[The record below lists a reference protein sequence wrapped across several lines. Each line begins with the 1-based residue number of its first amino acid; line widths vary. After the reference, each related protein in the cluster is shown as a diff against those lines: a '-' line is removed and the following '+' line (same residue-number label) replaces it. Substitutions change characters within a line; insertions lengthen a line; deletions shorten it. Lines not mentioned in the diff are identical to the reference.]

1 MTTIKLKRGDTAPA
15 LRYDLPAGTDLT
27 DAAVTFT
34 MAERPGATPVIL
46 DRPVRVVDVSPPII
60 EYAWRPGDTA
70 LSGTFRG
77 EFKVTYP
84 DGRWATFPQTG
95 YVAVTIE
102 QSLTANAGPSVPPD
116 LPVLMVIGAAVETG
130 DDVASGAATLAPL
143 PATGTGAA
151 VEIGSDTA
159 SGTAALGAPP
169 VQIGGVTVG
178 AQGTPGTIYW
188 GYQLADGD
196 DFDTADQFLTPTSH
210 DGTYMTTR
218 NYGVQSGAPRYLRG
232 AASLGGYEAD
242 PWHSGFKDAGRGAVP
257 ASFADTIVVS
267 DGSIKLKSRRATS
280 AEKSIMGDL
289 SAKNN
294 VSSMIHMGRRNMMR
308 APCIAEMRLRF
319 PRALSS
325 WNQWHPTFW
334 LIQSQPGNGWDG
346 LELDCEGFTQQF
358 QFNRNTWNNGVGAYG
373 PTLGT
378 TAAVSAT
385 DFRTYAFEILQV
397 SGAWRVRLW
406 EEGNLVAEGSPDYG
420 GNAFDPTRPF
430 HLMMTNHILQSGLT
444 QSVFDGAGSAGAVID
459 CDWWRAWK
467 PTAATFRKPMQRP
480 VQLMTAFDTPFSFD
494 LATPQA
500 LWGAD
505 VIADVIEMLPNEDNS
520 PAQPWVRGLLPPSVT
535 RAGNTLAG
543 RIADQPGRLI
553 LARSVT
559 PAPGDGCVPQ
569 PITLCV
575 GPTIRPRTAAGTAGT
590 AFSFDAY
597 AAVDCGDL
605 HAGKAVTV
613 TNLPAW
619 ATYNASTGLVTGT
632 PAAAGSFGFTVSGTN
647 AVGQSTSASIAVT
660 IAAATTADVA
670 PAFTEQPALTGST
683 ALGGTITIDLG
694 AASGSPAPTLTGTLT
709 RPGRAATAVVDG
721 ATFTIEAA
729 DQGGTVQLSVTAAN
743 TAGSAQ
749 ATASLA
755 IPAGEQATP
764 AAYAAWTGPG
774 WFDFSDSATIST
786 SGSNISAVA
795 NKRAAGASLT
805 REGATAVTLAAAAQ
819 NGRSM
824 ARFARS
830 TTDPARL
837 VTPASA
843 AISQVSQ
850 GDDKPYTVI
859 AVYTPTDANTGFIW
873 SWSDFLGSNAAQNI
887 ALVRRAA
894 SASSARREQAGL
906 VNNDVSWGAG
916 QVANAPRIVAVVH
929 TGTTVSVWDTS
940 LTKVVDATAQNTAAF
955 GNTLRFRLGAALT
968 VSASTFAQT
977 ACSFDL
983 GEILVEARAVPDD
996 DVQQAITDL
1005 ATKWGIALA

>member
-116 LPVLMVIGAAVETG
+116 LPVLTMIGAAVETG

-159 SGTAALGAPP
+159 SGTAALGAPA
-169 VQIGGVTVG
+169 VQIGGVMIG

-188 GYQLADGD
+188 GYQMVDGD
-196 DFDTADQFLTPTSH
+196 DFDSADQFLTPTSH

-242 PWHSGFKDAGRGAVP
+242 PWHSGFKDAGRGVVP

-267 DGSIKLKSRRATS
+267 DGSIKLKSRRATA
-280 AEKSIMGDL
+280 AEKALMGDL

-294 VSSMIHMGRRNMMR
+294 LSSMIHMGRRNMMR

-325 WNQWHPTFW
+325 WDKWHPTFW

-346 LELDCEGFTQQF
+346 LELDCEGFTSQL
-358 QFNRNTWNNGVGAYG
+358 QFNRNTWANGVGSYG

-378 TAAVSAT
+378 TAAVST
-385 DFRTYAFEILQV
+385 TEFRTYAFEVLQV
-397 SGAWRVRLW
+397 SGAWTVRLW
-406 EEGNLVAEGSPDYG
+406 EDGNLVGEGSPNYG
-420 GNAFDPTRPF
+420 GNTFDPTRPF
-430 HLMMTNHILQSGLT
+430 HLMMTNHILQSGIN
-444 QSVFDGAGSAGAVID
+444 QSVFNAAGDAGAVMD
-459 CDWWRAWK
+459 CDWWRTWK
-467 PTAATFRKPMQRP
+467 PNEAAFRKATQGA
-480 VQLMTAFDTPFSFD
+480 VQLRTAFDTPFSFD
-494 LATPQA
+494 LATPEA
-500 LWGAD
+500 LWGTG
-505 VIADVIEMLPNEDNS
+505 VTADVIEMLPNEDNS

-535 RAGNTLAG
+535 RTGNTLAG

-569 PITLCV
+569 AITLCV

-632 PAAAGSFGFTVSGTN
+632 PAAAGSFGFTVSGAN

-795 NKRAAGASLT
+795 NKRTGGTNMT
-805 REGATAVTLAAAAQ
+805 REGAAAITVAAAAQ

-824 ARFARS
+824 ARFARN
-830 TTDPARL
+830 TADPARF
-837 VTPASA
+837 VT
-843 AISQVSQ
+843 AISAPLSRLAQ
-850 GDDKPYTVI
+850 GDDKPFTVI
-859 AVYTPTDANTGFIW
+859 AVYKATDANTGFVW
-873 SWSDFLGSNAAQNI
+873 AWSDFPGSNQAQNI
-887 ALVRRAA
+887 ALVRRATA
-894 SASSARREQAGL
+894 APSVRREQAGL

-916 QVANAPRIVAVVH
+916 QVADSLRIVAVVH
-929 TGTTVSVWDTS
+929 TGTAVTVWDTS
-940 LTKVVDATAQNTAAF
+940 LTKAVDAAAQDTAAF
-955 GNTLRFRLGAALT
+955 SANLIFRIGAAKT
-968 VSASTFAQT
+968 AAATTYAQT
-977 ACSFDL
+977 ACAMDV
-983 GEILVEARAVPDD
+983 GEIIVEDRAVPDA
-996 DVQQAITDL
+996 DVRQAMSDL
-1005 ATKWGIALA
+1005 AAKWGIALA

>member
-1 MTTIKLKRGDTAPA
+1 MTTIKLKRGDTAPF

-34 MAERPGATPVIL
+34 MAERPGAAPVII
-46 DRPVRVVDVSPPII
+46 DRPARIVDVSPPII
-60 EYAWRPGDTA
+60 EYVWRPGDTA

-95 YVAVTIE
+95 YVVVTIE

-116 LPVLMVIGAAVETG
+116 LPVLSVIGAAVETG
-130 DDVASGAATLAPL
+130 EDVASGAATLAPL
-143 PATGTGAA
+143 PVTATGAA
-151 VEIGSDTA
+151 TETGSDTA
-159 SGTAALGAPP
+159 SGAAALGAPP

-188 GYQLADGD
+188 GYQLVDGD

-358 QFNRNTWNNGVGAYG
+358 QFNRNTWSNGVGAYG

-575 GPTIRPRTAAGTAGT
+575 GPTIRTSALTYTEGQ

-605 HAGKAVTV
+605 HMGKAVTV
-613 TNLPAW
+613 TGLPAW
-619 ATYNASTGLVTGT
+619 ASFNPTTGLVTGT
-632 PAAAGSFGFTVSGTN
+632 PTNTGNSSFTVSGTN
-647 AVGQSTSASIAVT
+647 AVGQSASRQIT
-660 IAAATTADVA
+660 LTRVA
-670 PAFTEQPALTGST
+670 PAQQP
-683 ALGGTITIDLG
+683 
-694 AASGSPAPTLTGTLT
+694 P
-709 RPGRAATAVVDG
+709 
-721 ATFTIEAA
+721 
-729 DQGGTVQLSVTAAN
+729 
-743 TAGSAQ
+743 AGSA
-749 ATASLA
+749 
-755 IPAGEQATP
+755 
-764 AAYAAWTGPG
+764 AAYETWTGPG
-774 WFDFSDSATIST
+774 WFDFSDTATITT
-786 SGSNISAVA
+786 SGGNISTVA
-795 NKRAAGASLT
+795 NKRTGGTSLT
-805 REGATAVTLAAAAQ
+805 REGATAVTSAAAAQ
-819 NGRSM
+819 NGRAM

-830 TTDPARL
+830 ATDPARL
-837 VTPASA
+837 VASA
-843 AISQVSQ
+843 SAEISRVSQ
-850 GDDKPYTVI
+850 GNDKPFTVI
-859 AVYTPTDANTGFIW
+859 TVYTPTDANTGFVW
-873 SWSDFLGSNAAQNI
+873 SWSDFPGSNQAQNI

-894 SASSARREQAGL
+894 SASSARREQTGL
-906 VNNDVSWGAG
+906 VNNDASWGSG

-929 TGTTVSVWDTS
+929 TGTAVTVWDTS
-940 LTKVVDATAQNTAAF
+940 LTKAVDLTAQDTAAF
-955 GNTLRFRLGAALT
+955 NTNLVFRIGAALT
-968 VSASTFAQT
+968 ASATTFGQT
-977 ACSFDL
+977 ACAMDV
-983 GEILVEARAVPDD
+983 GEVIVEARAVPDA

-1005 ATKWGIALA
+1005 AAKWGITLA